1 MLETARKYKDKVQF
15 VFKPHPMLKDKLYKN
30 ESWGPEKTDAY
41 YDAWNTMPNTRLA
54 DGNYVDLF
62 ITSDAMIHDCSAFTA
77 EYLYVNKPVMYVT
90 EKERIESFNSFANEC
105 FQVHYHG
112 SSIRDIETF
121 IDNVINGKDPLLKER
136 TALVKEKLL

>member
-1 MLETARKYKDKVQF
+1 
-15 VFKPHPMLKDKLYKN
+15 
-30 ESWGPEKTDAY
+30 
-41 YDAWNTMPNTRLA
+41 
-54 DGNYVDLF
+54 
-62 ITSDAMIHDCSAFTA
+62 
-77 EYLYVNKPVMYVT
+77 MYVT

-136 TALVKEKLL
+136 TALVKEKLLPKGDETTAGNIYKELCKIFE